1 MEKFDF
7 ELHRVFGL
15 VEDKFGDNATI
26 DVLGYCDENF
36 HISNHLSQSE
46 IIEMFPNRGKVFAP
60 KFSHYHENL
69 KGKIVCLCVR
79 QSNNDGPEKY
89 VWDWNGEV
97 VEFGRRIYT
106 IKAVFSNDGQSNYD
120 ILKNNN
126 LLDADEERLI
136 YCENRIYQFNP
147 NSDERVIKFWEVS
160 SLYIETIDGIKY
172 CIGTSFPKHDGLL
185 DITNDDQLANW
196 YLSKVVKKNW
206 AEITQCKSFRNLE
219 GFLVEL
225 LATLKNLDE
234 PTLQSRLNRLRRIN
248 SSLSISFESLKEI
261 SEAPWFGDVVRKSI
275 AEERVQLLE
284 YLSKEND
291 TELKKIK
298 EGYSLELLRLEE
310 EQSKEIN
317 ELRQKFDETLNIFYE
332 KECAVEKRLQEKSIE
347 LDLLDESAN
356 EKKLLLT
363 TLENSIATLN
373 ERKTSI
379 IQDFS
384 VIKEVLNATSKT
396 ALQDE
401 RTIAKDFF
409 LEEIAFSEKPIVRFQ
424 AYVKSLENILKAN
437 GIYKGTS
444 LAMGKM
450 LVKYNVVICPSLS
463 IAQALIFASHRC
475 KYLTEYVSAKWES
488 FRDLWEN
495 GLAYIVSKSMEDTET
510 MHFLLLQNINISYL
524 PNFMQPL
531 VDLQKGLITKFPVS
545 NIPWPRNLRIL
556 CTITEEEL
564 ITMPASV
571 LRYFGCIDKSLS
583 SELYVSMKFA
593 DDAGLGYLMPTC
605 LNCEDESYADVQNM
619 FEQYI
624 DE

>member
-1 MEKFDF
+1 
-7 ELHRVFGL
+7 
-15 VEDKFGDNATI
+15 
-26 DVLGYCDENF
+26 
-36 HISNHLSQSE
+36 
-46 IIEMFPNRGKVFAP
+46 
-60 KFSHYHENL
+60 
-69 KGKIVCLCVR
+69 VR

-106 IKAVFSNDGQSNYD
+106 IKAAFSNDGQSNYD

-126 LLDADEERLI
+126 LLDVDEERLI

-332 KECAVEKRLQEKSIE
+332 KECAVEKRLKEKSIE

-401 RTIAKDFF
+401 KTIVKDFF
-409 LEEIAFSEKPIVRFQ
+409 SNDVKISDNNTLIISEQEKCVFLPYTISELSSYLELYPKEYNCLS
-424 AYVKSLENILKAN
+424 
-437 GIYKGTS
+437 
-444 LAMGKM
+444 
-450 LVKYNVVICPSLS
+450 NVVNKEFILPLDYYTKHPSLS
-463 IAQALIFASHRC
+463 RFREAYSLIRDKEAKTVFEALKYSSSLMFKYDLNPAIISAC
-475 KYLTEYVSAKWES
+475 K
-488 FRDLWEN
+488 
-495 GLAYIVSKSMEDTET
+495 
-510 MHFLLLQNINISYL
+510 
-524 PNFMQPL
+524 
-531 VDLQKGLITKFPVS
+531 
-545 NIPWPRNLRIL
+545 
-556 CTITEEEL
+556 TEE
-564 ITMPASV
+564 A
-571 LRYFGCIDKSLS
+571 
-583 SELYVSMKFA
+583 
-593 DDAGLGYLMPTC
+593 
-605 LNCEDESYADVQNM
+605 LNH
-619 FEQYI
+619 YI
-624 DE
+624 DCLENNKLDDFNVFKIEYKINPMITT